1 MRTLLLLPKIA
12 LLPLAAA
19 LASCSTAPTGGPGP
33 RGETPAETQHITAVL
48 KANMHDRGQAKIDR
62 IELDEVQRLCNQHAD
77 NPPAEQAKGMEAAQL
92 KAIRFPGG
100 SLMGDWKSGEQI
112 AQSGRGMTWSDK
124 PGASGGSCYNCHE
137 ISPKEEAFGT
147 IGPSLKGFA
156 RVRGNG
162 PEIQRY
168 VYGKIYNAKA
178 YNACS
183 HMPRFGHSGTLTEQ
197 QIKDLTALLL
207 DPQSPVNQ

>member
-1 MRTLLLLPKIA
+1 MKILLLVPFA
-12 LLPLAAA
+12 VAA
-19 LASCSTAPTGGPGP
+19 ASCSTPPTGGSG
-33 RGETPAETQHITAVL
+33 RPAETAAETQRLTAVL
-48 KANMHDRGQAKIDR
+48 QRDMHERGQAKMDR
-62 IELDEVQRLCNQHAD
+62 IALDDLQRLCNQYGD
-77 NPPAEQAKGMEAAQL
+77 NPPVEQAKRMEDAQL
-92 KAIRFPGG
+92 KGIRFPAG
-100 SLMGDWKSGEQI
+100 SLIGDWKSGEKI

-124 PGASGGSCYNCHE
+124 PGDSGGSCYNCHE
-137 ISPKEEAFGT
+137 ISPREEAHGT

-183 HMPRFGHSGTLTEQ
+183 QMPRFGHSGTLTEQ
-197 QIKDLTALLL
+197 QMKDLTALLL
-207 DPQSPVNQ
+207 DPASPVNQ